1 MAKTL
6 FDLPASQI
14 EAGDV
19 LVDGADEVL
28 VFQKK
33 VVKGKVSLFNRGNDD
48 VPFATYGVE
57 DMLTINLSAGVP
69 AK

>member
-6 FDLPASQI
+6 FDLPAKQV

-19 LVDGADEVL
+19 LVAGEDEVL

-33 VVKGKVSLFNRGNDD
+33 VHRGKVALFNRSNDD
-48 VPFATYGVE
+48 VPFATYGPD